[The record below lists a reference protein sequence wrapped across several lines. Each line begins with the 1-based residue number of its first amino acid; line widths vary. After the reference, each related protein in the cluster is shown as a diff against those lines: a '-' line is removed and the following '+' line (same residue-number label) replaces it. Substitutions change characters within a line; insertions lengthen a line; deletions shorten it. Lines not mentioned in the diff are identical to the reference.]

1 MTDQKDG
8 KSGQDRPEEPFV
20 AAQLVMTDLK
30 RKGALA
36 PVDLFGGTAARNSV
50 MGTTD
55 FENKDLEEMF
65 SLVDDADPADI
76 ENAADTLWDAGGK
89 IRQVGDDLKKHI
101 DKVDWEGEFGDSFR
115 EWGRKLSRNT
125 LLLADFTEKAST
137 QLKAAGVGL
146 SMVRGGMPERDPAV
160 MAAPRLES
168 IPPEERDESNEK
180 YKLAKK
186 KEDNR
191 QEAINQMNRLASYYK
206 VSHDNMKDLEEPEFG
221 PMPNVGMPPAPPPGS
236 GDEFLPGPGRNS
248 VASGYGNG
256 GLASGSQATG
266 MGATPSAPS
275 EHGFVGGA
283 PAPQEPVRTDLN
295 TVAPVAPP
303 APSDAGPRTPAA
315 PTGGGPAAPG
325 PVLPGPAPAPTHR
338 GGGNLKQVGTSRLPA
353 THAPG
358 QGPGQPG
365 TGRAGG
371 PPTVP
376 PASNT
381 NPRPVTGSGP
391 PAGRAPT
398 TTTPPMGR
406 GGSGIFG
413 GTPRQGQGT
422 SNGPRLPRGTVVG
435 AEHGTTGR
443 PPGGAAGTG
452 AIGSGAGSGST
463 GRRPGTTTGGGAVG
477 APRNTPGQGG
487 AVRPFTPGGSGLA
500 RGGTGGTGGSGQST
514 TGAVPRGGSTSPREE
529 NRKDSRRPDY
539 LTEDEE
545 TWRTGRDGI
554 APPVID

>member
-1 MTDQKDG
+1 MTDKKDG
-8 KSGQDRPEEPFV
+8 QNGQDRPEEPFV
-20 AAQLVMTDLK
+20 AGQLVMTDLK
-30 RKGALA
+30 RSGALV
-36 PVDLFGGTAARNSV
+36 PVDLFGGTVARNSV

-55 FENKDLEEMF
+55 FENKDLEEML

-76 ENAADTLWDAGGK
+76 ESAADTLWDAGGK
-89 IRQVGDDLKKHI
+89 IRQIGDDLRKHI
-101 DKVDWEGEFGDSFR
+101 DKVDWEGEFGGSFR
-115 EWGRKLSRNT
+115 DWGRKLSKNT
-125 LLLADFTEKAST
+125 LLLADFTEKAGT

-180 YKLAKK
+180 YKLARK

-221 PMPNVGMPPAPPPGS
+221 PMPNVGMPPAPPGS

-248 VASGYGNG
+248 APSGYGNG
-256 GLASGSQATG
+256 GLAGGSQVTG
-266 MGATPSAPS
+266 VGATPSAPS
-275 EHGFVGGA
+275 GPGFVGGA
-283 PAPQEPVRTDLN
+283 PVPQESVRTDLN
-295 TVAPVAPP
+295 TVTPLAPP
-303 APSDAGPRTPAA
+303 APVDTGPRNQPA
-315 PTGGGPAAPG
+315 PTGGGP
-325 PVLPGPAPAPTHR
+325 VTPGPAPSGPAPVPTHR
-338 GGGNLKQVGTSRLPA
+338 GGGSPRLVGTSRLPA

-371 PPTVP
+371 STTVP
-376 PASNT
+376 PANST

-391 PAGRAPT
+391 PAGGAPT
-398 TTTPPMGR
+398 ATTPPMGR
-406 GGSGIFG
+406 GGNGIFG
-413 GTPRQGQGT
+413 GTPQQGGGT

-435 AEHGTTGR
+435 AEHGMAGR
-443 PPGGAAGTG
+443 PSGGAAGTG
-452 AIGSGAGSGST
+452 AIGSGTGGGSA
-463 GRRPGTTTGGGAVG
+463 GRRTGAPTGGGAVG
-477 APRNTPGQGG
+477 VPRSAPGQGG
-487 AVRPFTPGGSGLA
+487 AVHPFTPGGSGLA
-500 RGGTGGTGGSGQST
+500 RGGMGGPGGSGQGT
-514 TGAVPRGGSTSPREE
+514 TGAVPRSGSTAPREE

-539 LTEDEE
+539 LIEDKE
-545 TWRTGRDGI
+545 TWRTGRNGI

>member
-1 MTDQKDG
+1 MTDKDRQD
-8 KSGQDRPEEPFV
+8 GQDRPEEPFV
-20 AAQLVMTDLK
+20 AGQLVMTDLK
-30 RKGALA
+30 RNGALI
-36 PVDLFGGTAARNSV
+36 PVDLFGGVAARNSV

-55 FENKDLEEMF
+55 FEKKDLEEMF

-89 IRQVGDDLKKHI
+89 IRQIGDDLKKHI

-146 SMVRGGMPERDPAV
+146 SMVRSGMPERDPAV

-168 IPPEERDESNEK
+168 IPPEERVESNEK

-186 KEDNR
+186 KEDDR

-206 VSHDNMKDLEEPEFG
+206 VSHDNMKGLEEPEFG
-221 PMPNVGMPPAPPPGS
+221 PMPNVGMPPAPPRYRRKPVPGGGDVSASS
-236 GDEFLPGPGRNS
+236 GH
-248 VASGYGNG
+248 G
-256 GLASGSQATG
+256 GGGTVSGSQAAGVG
-266 MGATPSAPS
+266 MAPSAPG
-275 EHGFVGGA
+275 EPGFVGGA

-295 TVAPVAPP
+295 TVAPVTPP
-303 APSDAGPRTPAA
+303 APADTGPRTSPA
-315 PTGGGPAAPG
+315 PTSGGPVTSG
-325 PVLPGPAPAPTHR
+325 PALPGPAPTPTPR
-338 GGGNLKQVGTSRLPA
+338 GGGNLKQVGTSRIPTA
-353 THAPG
+353 HAPG
-358 QGPGQPG
+358 QGSGQPG

-371 PPTVP
+371 PSTVP
-376 PASNT
+376 PANNT
-381 NPRPVTGSGP
+381 NPRPVTGSAP

-398 TTTPPMGR
+398 ATTPPMGR

-413 GTPRQGQGT
+413 GTPQQGQGT
-422 SNGPRLPRGTVVG
+422 SNGPRLPRGTVIG
-435 AEHGTTGR
+435 AEHGMTGR
-443 PPGGAAGTG
+443 PSGGAAGTG
-452 AIGSGAGSGST
+452 AIGSGTGSGPT
-463 GRRPGTTTGGGAVG
+463 GRRSGAATGGGAVG
-477 APRNTPGQGG
+477 APRSAPGQGG
-487 AVRPFTPGGSGLA
+487 VVRPFTPGGSGLA
-500 RGGTGGTGGSGQST
+500 RGGTGGTGGSVQGT
-514 TGAVPRGGSTSPREE
+514 TGAVPRSGSASSREE

-545 TWRTGRDGI
+545 TWRTGRNGI

>member
-1 MTDQKDG
+1 MTDKDG
-8 KSGQDRPEEPFV
+8 QSGQDRPEEPFV
-20 AAQLVMTDLK
+20 AGQLVMTDLK
-30 RKGALA
+30 RNGALV
-36 PVDLFGGTAARNSV
+36 PVDLFGGMAARNSV

-76 ENAADTLWDAGGK
+76 ETAADTLWDAGGK
-89 IRQVGDDLKKHI
+89 IRQVGDDLRKHI

-115 EWGRKLSRNT
+115 GWGRKLSRNT

-168 IPPEERDESNEK
+168 IPPEERDESSER
-180 YKLAKK
+180 YRLAGE

-206 VSHDNMKDLEEPEFG
+206 VSHDNMTGLEEPEFG
-221 PMPNVGMPPAPPPGS
+221 PMPNVGMPPAPHEDGRKPAPGGGGVS
-236 GDEFLPGPGRNS
+236 ASPGH
-248 VASGYGNG
+248 G
-256 GLASGSQATG
+256 GGGPVNGSQATG
-266 MGATPSAPS
+266 VGATPSAQGEP
-275 EHGFVGGA
+275 GFVGGV
-283 PAPQEPVRTDLN
+283 PAPREPVRTDLN
-295 TVAPVAPP
+295 TAAPVAPTAP
-303 APSDAGPRTPAA
+303 ADTGPRTPAA

-325 PVLPGPAPAPTHR
+325 PALPGPAPAPPHGG
-338 GGGNLKQVGTSRLPA
+338 GGGNLKQVGTSGLPT

-358 QGPGQPG
+358 QGPGRPG

-371 PPTVP
+371 PSTVP
-376 PASNT
+376 PADNT

-398 TTTPPMGR
+398 ATAPPMGR

-413 GTPRQGQGT
+413 GTPQQGGGT
-422 SNGPRLPRGTVVG
+422 SSGPRLPRGTVVG

-443 PPGGAAGTG
+443 PPAGAAGTG
-452 AIGSGAGSGST
+452 AIGSGTGCGPT
-463 GRRPGTTTGGGAVG
+463 GRRPGAATGGGAVG

-500 RGGTGGTGGSGQST
+500 RGGTGGAGGVGQST
-514 TGAVPRGGSTSPREE
+514 VGAVPRGGGTGPHEE
-529 NRKDSRRPDY
+529 NRKDSRRPGH

-545 TWRTGRDGI
+545 TWRTGRNGT